1 MKKLVA
7 LSLSASMM
15 LAAAVPALAF
25 GWHMPTT
32 TIVNSSTVFGND
44 VTSSANSG
52 YNAQTAGVITTG
64 AGHWWSPSNVT
75 GSAVQELITGT
86 ALSASG
92 STIGINQTDCDCLS
106 IGGGTITNFATVIGN
121 DVASSANSG
130 FNVQTASVMTVG
142 TGTVAGGA
150 MQGMM
155 TGGAGSEAWQI
166 VGINQ

>member
-15 LAAAVPALAF
+15 LAAAVPAMAF
-25 GWHMPTT
+25 WHMPTT

-44 VTSSANSG
+44 VTSSANTG
-52 YNAQTAGVITTG
+52 YNAQTASVITTG

-75 GSAVQELITGT
+75 GAAEQQLITGV

-106 IGGGTITNFATVIGN
+106 IGGGTITNFASVIGN
-121 DVASSANSG
+121 DVDSSANSG
-130 FNVQTASVMTVG
+130 FNVQTASVLTVG

-150 MQGMM
+150 LQGMM
-155 TGGAGSEAWQI
+155 TGGAQSEAWQI